1 MLNVVNVDKSYK
13 TGGMFTGKPRKI
25 LKNVSFE
32 CFSGECLGILGESGS
47 GKSTLGR
54 LLLGLEKPDRG
65 SVLFEGK
72 NVIHRTVRKG
82 KLSAVF
88 QDYSSS
94 IHPMFTVEQAI
105 LEPLLNAQQ
114 SLSRNEKRSKVDLLL
129 TQVGLDPAYKNKY
142 AHELSGGEAQ
152 RVCIARAIS
161 TEPRCIVLDEAVS
174 SLNVSVQ
181 IQVLKL
187 LKQLKQLYA
196 MSYIFITHDIMAAS
210 YICDRILVVKDGQ
223 IEESIGVEN
232 LKEAQSA
239 YTQRLL
245 KSLISF

>member
-13 TGGMFTGKPRKI
+13 ADGMFTGKPRKI

-88 QDYSSS
+88 QDYTSS

-105 LEPLLNAQQ
+105 LEPLNAQQ
-114 SLSRNEKRSKVDLLL
+114 SLSRSEKRSKVDLLL
-129 TQVGLDPAYKNKY
+129 TQVGLDPAYKSKY

-174 SLNVSVQ
+174 SLDVSVQ

-223 IEESIGVEN
+223 IEETIRVEN
-232 LKEAQSA
+232 LKEAKSA